1 VFVDAPLIVTN
12 EDKQRLCEKHV
23 GQRYWKA
30 KVSANS
36 TNINSRHLGGVALR
50 KALQQAGF
58 VYDDGLDGPPQ
69 SGRVVSECFPYTTIV
84 GYEPFGYDERP
95 RYKRAPK
102 KMRTAE
108 FKPIRAE
115 ACDGLIKRIAA
126 LCHADP
132 PLDLGS
138 HNCTQELLDG
148 PSPLDS
154 RAYKHRED
162 LVDAAHCAWTAAL
175 WHRHGLE
182 YCQVLG
188 EEPAVTRPA
197 ATIIAP
203 ARSSQ
208 RR

>member
-108 FKPIRAE
+108 FKPK
-115 ACDGLIKRIAA
+115 GLKPAMVSSS
-126 LCHADP
+126 
-132 PLDLGS
+132 GS
-138 HNCTQELLDG
+138 QH
-148 PSPLDS
+148 
-154 RAYKHRED
+154 Y
-162 LVDAAHCAWTAAL
+162 
-175 WHRHGLE
+175 
-182 YCQVLG
+182 
-188 EEPAVTRPA
+188 VTRTRPWTSVRITA
-197 ATIIAP
+197 HKSCSTDHL
-203 ARSSQ
+203 R
-208 RR
+208 